1 MYPEWKTAETKF
13 AFNNESKKEITV
25 QIQKSEE
32 CPLVSIPVII
42 SEDIVSYSKYV
53 GDKKPK
59 IDKFSTKYEE
69 KLNITKYTGFGDFVC
84 SYNLREQDDDGIIF
98 IIDTEYASFDVSSFD
113 ENDNLIHHNGQRHY
127 QKNLKNFLEEVNLT
141 FQ

>member
-32 CPLVSIPVII
+32 CPLVGIPVII